1 MRAFAAGCLIVLALA
16 ACGTTKPAAFA
27 SHPACKPTAT
37 PSLAPSPPGD
47 QQINYQV
54 LISQGETV
62 KRPIAVL
69 PHQSLLAVFA
79 AWQYGRVQFS
89 LIAPS
94 GRVYDTNT
102 TDPAA
107 NHHFQ
112 PDGESFAIQRPE
124 AGQWTIQLVGGAV
137 PSTGGKVY
145 IQITEMPMS
154 DFAPIALAEAKPDR
168 GVAPVTVQFTA
179 LVDGFQGATI
189 ASYHWDF
196 GDCSPV
202 SSEQN
207 PTHVFK
213 QAGTYA
219 VVLIGT
225 DSNGESD
232 SVVQKIT
239 VTATNHP
246 PTAAFAWASLDA
258 GKPNTVSFDA
268 RASNDIDGQIRS
280 YEWDFGDGG
289 TASGDSPTHVYAKSG
304 TYTVTLKVTDDAGL
318 TATGNQAVTTGGYS
332 FPTPPPTPST

>member
-1 MRAFAAGCLIVLALA
+1 MVLALA
-16 ACGTTKPAAFA
+16 ACGTTKPAASV
-27 SHPACKPTAT
+27 SHSACKPAAT

-54 LISQGETV
+54 KISQGETV

-69 PHQSLLAVFA
+69 AHQFLLAVFA

-89 LIAPS
+89 LISPS
-94 GRVYDTNT
+94 GKVYDANT

-112 PDGESFAIQRPE
+112 PDGESFAIERPA
-124 AGQWTIQLVGGAV
+124 AGQWTIQLVGDAV
-137 PSTGGKVY
+137 PTTGGKVY

-154 DFAPIALAEAKPDR
+154 DFAPIALAQAKPDR

-179 LVDGFQGATI
+179 QVDGFQGATI

-213 QAGTYA
+213 SAGTYA
-219 VVLIGT
+219 VVLTGT
-225 DSNGESD
+225 DSDDQSD
-232 SVVQKIT
+232 SAVETIT
-239 VTATNHP
+239 VTAIDHP
-246 PTAAFAWASLDA
+246 PTATFGWASVDA
-258 GKPNTVSFDA
+258 GNPNVVSFDA
-268 RASNDIDGQIRS
+268 RDSNDIDGQIQK
-280 YEWDFGDGG
+280 YEWDFGDGSTG
-289 TASGDSPTHVYAKSG
+289 TGDSATHTYARSG
-304 TYTVTLKVTDDAGL
+304 TYTVTLKVTDNGGL
-318 TATGNQAVTTGGYS
+318 TATGTQAVTTGGYS
-332 FPTPPPTPST
+332 FPTAPPTPSP